1 MNGENE
7 RQDDDTVPRPKVDP
21 GGWAPYLDPGEDLLW
36 EGRPNRGVRL
46 GISDIFKSMFGL
58 VFFGF
63 AVFWITM
70 ASSIGGAAPG
80 GVGLMFPLFG
90 LPFVLVGAYF
100 MVGRFFWDSFV
111 RSKTVYALT
120 TKRGII
126 ARSAFGRSLK
136 SYPIK
141 RRTEIEYLPGEEAT
155 IYFGK
160 EERRGKNGTYTVK
173 RGFEY
178 INGGDQVYRLMRA
191 IQQGRLGAP
200 E

>member
-1 MNGENE
+1 MTGEP
-7 RQDDDTVPRPKVDP
+7 VPRPKIDA
-21 GGWAPYLDPGEDLLW
+21 GGWAPYLDEGEDLVW
-36 EGRPNRGVRL
+36 EGRPNPGLRFR
-46 GISDIFKSMFGL
+46 ISDIFKSIFGL
-58 VFFGF
+58 FFFGF
-63 AVFWITM
+63 ALFWIIM
-70 ASSIGGAAPG
+70 ASTIGAGAPG
-80 GVGLMFPLFG
+80 GMGLIFPLFG
-90 LPFVLVGAYF
+90 LPFVVIGAYM

-141 RRTEIEYLPGEEAT
+141 RGTEVEYLPGEEAT

-178 INGGDQVYRLMRA
+178 INGGDEVYRLMRA
-191 IQQGRLGAP
+191 IQQGRMGAP